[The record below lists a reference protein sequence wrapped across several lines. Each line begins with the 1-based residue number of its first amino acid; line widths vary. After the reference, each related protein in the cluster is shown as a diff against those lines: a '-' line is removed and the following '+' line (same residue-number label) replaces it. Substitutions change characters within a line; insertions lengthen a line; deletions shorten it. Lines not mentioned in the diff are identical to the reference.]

1 MQLRPDEYMYP
12 VSGQIPHLLRRG
24 DRSRPS
30 VAVPLTYAGA
40 GVDSKAVGRA
50 LGGLL
55 RAARAPA
62 VRGYGRP
69 LLGPGHFS
77 GLLQV
82 GEERLALTTDNVG
95 TKVLLAEQLGS
106 WEGVGEDLVGVNVN
120 DLSAVGARPLALLDY
135 LMLPRPDPKLLATI
149 GKGIGR
155 GLRQAKC
162 ALVGGETAI
171 VPDLVRTPDLSGTAL
186 GYFPPGRSPLTG
198 RSIRVGDVL
207 VGIPSSGVH
216 ANGFTLVRR
225 LLERARTPLDRP
237 LPGERIPFGKALL
250 RPTRIYTSAAEA
262 LLDRHLAQGLA
273 HITGGGVRNLSRLHP
288 SVEFTLES
296 WPGARGVFEW
306 IVATSRLPP
315 KELFQTFNMGIGF
328 VATVRRKDL
337 PAALG
342 ALAEAGARDARVIGR
357 VSPGRGVRLPSLGIR
372 YEGY

>member
-1 MQLRPDEYMYP
+1 M
-12 VSGQIPHLLRRG
+12 
-24 DRSRPS
+24 
-30 VAVPLTYAGA
+30 AKPLTYAGA
-40 GVDSKAVGRA
+40 GVDPDAVRKALR
-50 LGGLL
+50 GLL

-82 GEERLALTTDNVG
+82 GKERLALTTDNVG

-106 WEGVGEDLVGVNVN
+106 WEGVGEDVVGVNVN

-135 LMLPRPDPKLLATI
+135 LMLPRPEPKLLEAI

-155 GLRQAKC
+155 GIRRAMC

-171 VPDLVRTPDLSGTAL
+171 VPELVQTPDLSGTAL

-225 LLERARTPLDRP
+225 LLQRARTPLDRP

-250 RPTRIYTSAAEA
+250 RPTRIYTPAAEA

-296 WPGARGVFEW
+296 WPRARGVFEW
-306 IVATSRLPP
+306 VAETSRLPP

-328 VATVRRKDL
+328 VAAVRRKDL

-342 ALAEAGARDARVIGR
+342 TLAGAGARDATVVGR

-372 YEGY
+372 YERY